1 MKDIGVWESIKSR
14 SQPYTGMQVWE
25 AAGPGYL
32 KFGADD
38 MNIEELGRICEN
50 DTIVAALY
58 DKISSSTSSSTCDVL
73 IGGNIVNFTADEDPF
88 GSKVATVHLKYS
100 DINED
105 RKVTTRLLV
114 GADGA
119 NSSVRRMSGIS
130 TWG

>member
-73 IGGNIVNFTADEDPF
+73 IGGNIVNFTADF
-88 GSKVATVHLKYS
+88 VL
-100 DINED
+100 IFF
-105 RKVTTRLLV
+105 
-114 GADGA
+114 
-119 NSSVRRMSGIS
+119 VRSCIF
-130 TWG
+130 